1 MKKSTIIVL
10 TLIMISSLVY
20 AEVGP
25 ADEDYDEWQTT
36 RDKLIRMKKEMD
48 ELVARI
54 EEEKKILKEYG
65 LRRKYEVW
73 KMDSLLKKFLH
84 RAKTIIG
91 ERTSQSEIEK
101 KQLLQRLYM
110 LGLLKKDSKVEDVL
124 NLRLK
129 NILERRL
136 QTLVCKK
143 QLAKTMRQARQFI
156 THNHIA
162 INSQIINV
170 PSYLVPLKEEALINF
185 NQYSSLAN
193 TDHPER
199 IELKLG
205 KKLKPEEELKEM
217 LKAQG
222 YLD

>member
-1 MKKSTIIVL
+1 
-10 TLIMISSLVY
+10 
-20 AEVGP
+20 
-25 ADEDYDEWQTT
+25 
-36 RDKLIRMKKEMD
+36 
-48 ELVARI
+48 
-54 EEEKKILKEYG
+54 
-65 LRRKYEVW
+65 
-73 KMDSLLKKFLH
+73 MDSLLKKFLH

-156 THNHIA
+156 THEHVAVGSRKITT
-162 INSQIINV
+162 
-170 PSYLVPLKEEALINF
+170 PSYLVSIEEEPKIRMVH
-185 NQYSSLAN
+185 SISLAN
-193 TDHPER
+193 EV
-199 IELKLG
+199 
-205 KKLKPEEELKEM
+205 KEQ
-217 LKAQG
+217 KAEAK
-222 YLD
+222 